1 MNPNIDQGGS
11 KNPSTKPKFF
21 SRGRVFGLL
30 LLCALVGAIVW
41 FIRSRDEWPRGEALQ
56 TALIPLIVKTNTDQS
71 LVAGVILGNYR
82 EARTNASRWSGIY
95 WTFTFAA
102 AALSALAGL
111 ILKLETIT
119 NERMKKDV
127 AAVLAVS
134 AALLI
139 TISTGGDFQ
148 RKWQANRIAAAEL
161 ERTGYEF
168 LEKDEAASRSYL
180 APVGQIL
187 HRRHMAIVG
196 GTEQEKSPTDAAK
209 GAPSGK

>member
-1 MNPNIDQGGS
+1 MTPNIHPSGS
-11 KNPSTKPKFF
+11 ENPSTKPKLFP
-21 SRGRVFGLL
+21 RARVVGVLL
-30 LLCALVGAIVW
+30 ICAVIAGMVC
-41 FIRSRDEWPRGEALQ
+41 FIRYRAGWARGEALQ
-56 TALIPLIVKTNTDQS
+56 VALIPLIVKTNTDQS

-82 EARTNASRWSGIY
+82 EARSNASRWSGIY

-102 AALSALAGL
+102 AGLSALAGL
-111 ILKLETIT
+111 ILKFETIT

-127 AAVLAVS
+127 AAVFAVA

-139 TISTGGDFQ
+139 TISTSGDFQ

-168 LEKDEAASRSYL
+168 LEKDGVAARSFL

-196 GTEQEKSPTDAAK
+196 GTEREASPADTAE
-209 GAPSGK
+209 GPPSGK